1 MIGFDAHVH
10 VYDQVAAVGRVRY
23 LPDRPAPLADWL
35 DLLAAHGLKGGVIVQ
50 VSFLGTD
57 NRMMLDAL
65 ERLDRSHFAGVA
77 VVDTDAGAGELSGLR
92 AAGVR
97 GLRWNLV
104 AGAPVPD
111 PADPEVRHFLGRMRD
126 AGLHLEIQ
134 LESSRLAPVLAPLA
148 RAAGGL
154 VIDHLGLPEA
164 ADPAA
169 EPWFRALAALP
180 SDHGVHVK
188 ASAPYRSR
196 VAVDG
201 HVAWLAQRLGP
212 DRILW
217 GSDWPHTRHEA
228 RAAYRGLLD
237 RLPPILD
244 DAAAAARLYGLTAT
258 TAIGDQPAK
267 NRHTAP

>member
-65 ERLDRSHFAGVA
+65 ERLDRSRFAGVA
-77 VVDTDAGAGELSGLR
+77 VVETNTP
-92 AAGVR
+92 AAGLKALAAAGIR

-104 AGAPVPD
+104 AGASVPD
-111 PADPEVRHFLGRMRD
+111 PADPEVRRFLGGMRD

-148 RAAGGL
+148 MAAGAL

-164 ADPAA
+164 ADPAV
-169 EPWFRALAALP
+169 EPWFQALAALP

-196 VAVDG
+196 VVVDG

-217 GSDWPHTRHEA
+217 GSDWPHTRHES
-228 RAAYRGLLD
+228 RADYRGLLAESAD
-237 RLPPILD
+237 RID
-244 DAAAAARLYGLTAT
+244 DAAAARTLYGLAV
-258 TAIGDQPAK
+258 A
-267 NRHTAP
+267 